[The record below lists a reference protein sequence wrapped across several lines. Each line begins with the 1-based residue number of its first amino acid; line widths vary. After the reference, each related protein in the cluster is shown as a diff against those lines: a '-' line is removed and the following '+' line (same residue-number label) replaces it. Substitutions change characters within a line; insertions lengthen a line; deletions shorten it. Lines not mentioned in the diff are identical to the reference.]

1 MNPGPLLEQLVLSHL
16 CSPKVLNICMY
27 KSMCA
32 MGVLVLMGGPE
43 KGFGLLEAG
52 VRGGCEMSYMDS
64 GNQTRV
70 L

>member
-1 MNPGPLLEQLVLSHL
+1 
-16 CSPKVLNICMY
+16 
-27 KSMCA
+27 MCA

-64 GNQTRV
+64 GNQTWV